1 VHVPDGFLDV
11 PTSIA
16 TGVAAAGVVAVS
28 LRRARSELAEST
40 AAAPMA
46 GLVAAFVFAVQ
57 MLNFPVGVGTSGH
70 LMGGA
75 LAAVLVGPWT
85 AIICLTVVIT
95 LQALLFADGGL
106 SALGSN
112 VLLIGIVTVVV
123 GYAVA
128 KAVMAVLPKRP
139 ASAVPASALGALVSV
154 PAAAL
159 VFVALYAVGGAAEL
173 NLAQLT
179 GFMLTWHVLI
189 GLGEAVITG
198 LTVGAVVATRPDLVR
213 LTRGYRKALVLTDAD
228 GTSREVQSAP
238 VTDGVKRIGLGWV
251 AAALGVC
258 VVLAGLVSSFAS
270 ANPDGLEYVAEQLG
284 FIETAEDSAVA
295 SSPFSDYAV
304 VGIDNPVLA
313 TGLAGVLGVLVA
325 LGIGLLIA
333 RTVRSR
339 AAQPPASRDSE
350 RV

>member
-1 VHVPDGFLDV
+1 MHVPDGFLDV

-16 TGVAAAGVVAVS
+16 TGVVAAGVVAVS
-28 LRRARSELAEST
+28 LRRARDELAEST

-85 AIICLTVVIT
+85 AIICLAVVVT
-95 LQALLFADGGL
+95 LQALLFADGGV

-112 VLLIGIVTVVV
+112 VFLIGIVTVVV

-128 KAVMAVLPKRP
+128 RGLMAVLPKRP
-139 ASAVPASALGALVSV
+139 ASAVPAAAVGALVSV
-154 PAAAL
+154 PATAL
-159 VFVALYAVGGAAEL
+159 VFVGLYAVGGAAEL
-173 NLAQLT
+173 DLGQLT

-189 GLGEAVITG
+189 GIGEAVITG

-213 LTRGYRKALVLTDAD
+213 LTRGYRTALVLTDAD
-228 GTSREVQSAP
+228 GTSREVAAAP
-238 VTDGVKRIGLGWV
+238 VADGVRRIGTGWV

-258 VVLAGLVSSFAS
+258 LVLAGLVSSFAS
-270 ANPDGLEYVAEQLG
+270 ANPDGLEYVAGEVG
-284 FIETAEDSAVA
+284 FLETARDSVVA
-295 SSPFSDYAV
+295 GSPFGDYAV
-304 VGIDNPVLA
+304 AGIDNPVLA
-313 TGLAGVLGVLVA
+313 TGLAGVLGVAIA
-325 LGIGLLIA
+325 LAVGVLIA
-333 RTVRSR
+333 RAVRPR
-339 AAQPPASRDSE
+339 ATGETARDTE
-350 RV
+350 KV